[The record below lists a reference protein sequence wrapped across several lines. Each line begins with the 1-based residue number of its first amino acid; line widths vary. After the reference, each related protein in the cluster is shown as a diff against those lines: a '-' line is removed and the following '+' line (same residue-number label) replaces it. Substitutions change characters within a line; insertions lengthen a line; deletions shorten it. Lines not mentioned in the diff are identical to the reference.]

1 MTSKSRSLVS
11 LRFASESSYQTNLD
25 KLVSLID
32 ECDESAIIV
41 APEVCLT
48 GYDYDNFEAAIAF
61 TATAVKT
68 LLSHLGDR
76 ILVLTVIEKRSE
88 GVFNVAK
95 VLYNNAVVYNQP
107 KAKLFMFGD
116 EHHHFKAG
124 DTRDVALFEV
134 DGITMGILICFE
146 LRFKDFWKQLEG
158 ADIIAI
164 PARWGVIRAQNFR
177 SLTNALAIMNQCYV
191 VASDA
196 SNEEFSGESGI
207 INPFGVEVRNG
218 DDEILT
224 LPYDEREIKAMRRYM
239 RVGISDE

>member
-1 MTSKSRSLVS
+1 MTSNRSLVS
-11 LRFASESSYQTNLD
+11 LRFASENSYKKNLD
-25 KLVSLID
+25 TLISLVK
-32 ECDESAIIV
+32 ECDERAIIV

-48 GYDYDNFEAAIAF
+48 GYDYDHFEAAIAF
-61 TATAVKT
+61 TASAIKE
-68 LLSHLGDR
+68 LLTHLGER
-76 ILVLTVIEKRSE
+76 ILIFTVIEKRSN

-95 VLYNNAVVYNQP
+95 VLHKGAVVHNQA

-116 EHHHFKAG
+116 EHHYFNSG
-124 DTRDVALFEV
+124 DERAVALFEI
-134 DGITMGILICFE
+134 DGIMMGILICFE
-146 LRFKDFWKQLEG
+146 LRFKDFWQQLEG

-164 PARWGVIRAQNFR
+164 PARWGAIRAQNFR

-207 INPFGVEVRNG
+207 INPFGVEIRNG
-218 DDEILT
+218 DDTVLT

-239 RVGISDE
+239 KVGISDQ